1 MSEVELAVHPIA
13 RTDVEDFLFAEAE
26 LLDEWRLPEWL
37 ELFTDDAIYYVPA
50 TDLAVD
56 ASPDNNLFYV
66 ADDRFRLS
74 ERVKRLMKR
83 TAHAEFRD
91 GYVFRQ
97 QPVSSGAGQRH
108 VQDQG
113 KALPSRQRRSS
124 RPGARQHHSVKVTPG
139 MDKKLKNNV
148 AVVTGA
154 ARGIGLAIAERL
166 ARDGARLVVADLDEA
181 ELDKATE
188 HLIKEFGAEVA
199 SYAGDLSSESVAK
212 GTIDLAV
219 DRFGRLDVLVNNAG
233 GGIIRAFAE
242 HTPETLRT
250 TIDRNLWTVLWCS
263 WHAIPKM
270 RANSYGRI
278 VNLGADSVRNG
289 LWDHAAYN
297 AAKGGVHGL
306 TTGMAREFARD
317 GITVNTV
324 APCAVNTPQMV
335 AITKRDPALAAKFVS
350 VIPMGRPAEMEE
362 VASMVSYLAS
372 AEASFV
378 TGQVISVNGG
388 STML

>member
-1 MSEVELAVHPIA
+1 
-13 RTDVEDFLFAEAE
+13 
-26 LLDEWRLPEWL
+26 
-37 ELFTDDAIYYVPA
+37 
-50 TDLAVD
+50 
-56 ASPDNNLFYV
+56 
-66 ADDRFRLS
+66 
-74 ERVKRLMKR
+74 
-83 TAHAEFRD
+83 
-91 GYVFRQ
+91 
-97 QPVSSGAGQRH
+97 
-108 VQDQG
+108 
-113 KALPSRQRRSS
+113 
-124 RPGARQHHSVKVTPG
+124 

-154 ARGIGLAIAERL
+154 AKGIGLAIAERL
-166 ARDGARLVVADLDEA
+166 AKDGAKLVLADLDQAGLNEASARLVSQFD
-181 ELDKATE
+181 T
-188 HLIKEFGAEVA
+188 EVA
-199 SYAGDLSSESVAK
+199 SQAGDLSDQGVAEKTIKLASE
-212 GTIDLAV
+212 
-219 DRFGRLDVLVNNAG
+219 RFGRLDILVNNAG
-233 GGIIRAFAE
+233 GGIIKPFAE
-242 HTPETLRT
+242 HTPETLKT

-263 WHAIPKM
+263 WYAVSPM
-270 RANSYGRI
+270 RKQGYGRI

-297 AAKGGVHGL
+297 AAKGGMHGL

-335 AITKRDPALAAKFVS
+335 AITKSDPALAAKFVG